1 MRQPAT
7 TERRQEMS
15 AWASLMVIAGGLFA
29 GGAATFAWSRVPIW
43 RRMPMQG
50 FVGDFGETLRRTDK
64 VQPALLVAALVS
76 ASGFALTADGPARAL
91 ALTGAAGFVVTL
103 AASIAILV
111 PLQRRIVATPP
122 AEAKTIDEMRA
133 RWFRG
138 HLGRSM
144 LAVASFVAVAVAAT
158 L

>member
-1 MRQPAT
+1 M
-7 TERRQEMS
+7 
-15 AWASLMVIAGGLFA
+15 LIAGGLFA

-43 RRMPMQG
+43 RRMEAQG
-50 FVGDFGETLRRTDK
+50 FIGDFEETLRRTDK
-64 VQPALLVAALVS
+64 VQPALLVVAIVS
-76 ASGFALTADGPARAL
+76 AAGFALTAEGSGRVFAWV
-91 ALTGAAGFVVTL
+91 GAAGFAVTL
-103 AASIAILV
+103 AASLAFLV

-122 AEAKTIDEMRA
+122 EEAKAIDEMRA

-138 HLGRSM
+138 NLGRSM